1 MTCGTVAAQN
11 SFREEVYKMPTQEQE
26 LEKILSELGEL
37 KKEVSSLKK
46 QRDGILLKESQAL
59 SKIEDRFDDL
69 DSWVNV
75 AKTLQDVPGLRSP
88 KWYKVEIPFTFGD
101 KQSKFSSVQ
110 VSATGPFICTQL
122 QAYYRITDTTAE
134 HYTPHQQS
142 SVVFP
147 TSNAAGRMIQATAY
161 NAVLGHYTY
170 KYKFVGRLPAREST
184 YVGNL
189 FSSYDRGS
197 GAITRYAGWN
207 FPDFDI
213 SIELANSNRKW
224 TGIQRIP
231 SAALY
236 GVYGPL
242 HLGCPGLVKSA
253 DSLVVHAMPT
263 TDNVHLS
270 GVFTLEFHGYQIGSN
285 VDPEMLE
292 GL

>member
-1 MTCGTVAAQN
+1 
-11 SFREEVYKMPTQEQE
+11 MPTQEQE
-26 LEKILSELGEL
+26 LEKILSELDEL
-37 KKEVSSLKK
+37 KKEVSGLKN
-46 QRDGILLKESQAL
+46 QRDEILLKESQSL

-75 AKTLQDVPGLRSP
+75 AKTLQDIPGLRSP

-110 VSATGPFICTQL
+110 ISATGPFICTQL
-122 QAYYRITDTTAE
+122 QAYYRITDTTRE
-134 HYTPHQQS
+134 HYTPHNQPS
-142 SVVFP
+142 SNFP
-147 TSNAAGRMIQATAY
+147 TSNAAGRMLQATAY
-161 NAVLGHYTY
+161 NATLGYYTHA
-170 KYKFVGRLPAREST
+170 YKFYSVTSQTDFLST
-184 YVGNL
+184 L
-189 FSSYDRGS
+189 FSSYTSFTGLS
-197 GAITRYAGWN
+197 RYEGWN
-207 FPDFDI
+207 YPDFDV

-224 TGIQRIP
+224 TGVQKIP

-253 DSLVVHAMPT
+253 DSLVVHAVPT
-263 TDNVHLS
+263 TNDVHLS

>member
-1 MTCGTVAAQN
+1 MTCGIVVAQN

-26 LEKILSELGEL
+26 LEKILSELDEL

-75 AKTLQDVPGLRSP
+75 AKTLQDIPGLHSP

-134 HYTPHQQS
+134 HYTPHNQS
-142 SVVFP
+142 SSQFP
-147 TSNAAGRMIQATAY
+147 TSDAAGRMIQATAY
-161 NAVLGHYTY
+161 NAVLGYYTHA
-170 KYKFVGRLPAREST
+170 YKFIVIVSDED
-184 YVGNL
+184 YVGTL
-189 FSSYDRGS
+189 FSSYGSPVDR
-197 GAITRYAGWN
+197 YNGWN
-207 FPDFDI
+207 YPDFDV

-224 TGIQRIP
+224 TGVQRIP

-236 GVYGPL
+236 GIYGPL
-242 HLGCPGLVKSA
+242 HLGCPGVVKSA
-253 DSLVVHAMPT
+253 DSLVVHAVPT